1 MKAKFICVFITLIFT
16 SGCAKKVFYNIPEDT
31 AYSEKSILFL
41 ETKGH
46 PLSGTTSLI
55 LKSVNG
61 IQTERKYSN
70 SRIEFKPG
78 IYEIE
83 FEISGRAGIA
93 QSFALG
99 MTGGTAA
106 MNPYMHGTNR
116 EKEVP
121 NSHKIEFL
129 PGYYYFTSFIINDK
143 NQSIISIEEI

>member
-16 SGCAKKVFYNIPEDT
+16 SGCAKKIFYNIPEDT
-31 AYSEKSILFL
+31 DYPKKSILFL

-55 LKSVNG
+55 LKSVNS

-70 SRIEFKPG
+70 SRVEFKPG

-83 FEISGRAGIA
+83 FEISGRPGIA

-106 MNPYMHGTNR
+106 MNPYMYGTNR
-116 EKEVP
+116 EKEAV
-121 NSHKIEFL
+121 NSHNIEFL
-129 PGYYYFTSFIINDK
+129 PGYYYFASFIINDQ
-143 NQSIISIEEI
+143 NQPIITIEEF